1 MSLSISAY
9 KIYFKNNAI
18 VFNGERGTL
27 CMIPTVHVTAF
38 LIEADF
44 NNGNQTLI
52 FTLSSGQTIRAYI
65 EHVQKS
71 DKNSWSAYSTFLKEW
86 NSRFGAVVVDD
97 LI

>member
-1 MSLSISAY
+1 MSLSISAH
-9 KIYFKNNAI
+9 KIHFKNNAI

-27 CMIPTVHVTAF
+27 CMIPTIHVTAF
-38 LIEADF
+38 MIDADYH
-44 NNGNQTLI
+44 NGKQTLV

-71 DKNSWSAYSTFLKEW
+71 DKKSWDAYSTFLKEW
-86 NSRFGAVVVDD
+86 TSRFGAVTVED